1 MDSKEIERGGGA
13 LDRQTGIQVQRAVS
27 VDVSITFVQ
36 LTPRRSPFRYA
47 ALATSPYIRSGRS
60 PYQDPLYG
68 ASVVKRRF
76 SFFSTLSLSPILLFG
91 PGGAILPPRPLV
103 PSAGARSG
111 GQGWPAFG
119 PPRQRRA
126 ASLTAA
132 STTAGCVDSGA
143 THFALLVRA
152 FRNRAKGAGRRT
164 VAESGLGLTSRV
176 MRQLQPTKS
185 EASSPLRWGADR
197 APRPCIRSIL
207 WGSNE
212 P

>member
-1 MDSKEIERGGGA
+1 RILPQGSRGFYVRAERGSLPPRASDMLTARRQAIGGA
-13 LDRQTGIQVQRAVS
+13 GTCTPLDCGLVGCSFSVDPS
-27 VDVSITFVQ
+27 FLVDVSITFVQ

-119 PPRQRRA
+119 PPRQAARSVLDGREHDGRMRRLG
-126 ASLTAA
+126 SDTLRI
-132 STTAGCVDSGA
+132 AGSPLPPSGE
-143 THFALLVRA
+143 
-152 FRNRAKGAGRRT
+152 GRRS
-164 VAESGLGLTSRV
+164 AHRRRER
-176 MRQLQPTKS
+176 
-185 EASSPLRWGADR
+185 
-197 APRPCIRSIL
+197 
-207 WGSNE
+207 
-212 P
+212 

>member
-1 MDSKEIERGGGA
+1 MGFRTSRFWLPAIPLSCHPNYRA
-13 LDRQTGIQVQRAVS
+13 L
-27 VDVSITFVQ
+27 TFALAG
-36 LTPRRSPFRYA
+36 LTPA
-47 ALATSPYIRSGRS
+47 EHTSLSWLQPPHQLISGRDRI
-60 PYQDPLYG
+60 PYQGPLYG

-91 PGGAILPPRPLV
+91 PGGAILPPLPLV
-103 PSAGARSG
+103 PRAGARSG

-143 THFALLVRA
+143 THFASLVRA

>member
-1 MDSKEIERGGGA
+1 MKAPSRSFAPLA
-13 LDRQTGIQVQRAVS
+13 LINPAGVS
-27 VDVSITFVQ
+27 VAST
-36 LTPRRSPFRYA
+36 R
-47 ALATSPYIRSGRS
+47 
-60 PYQDPLYG
+60 PLYG

-143 THFALLVRA
+143 THFASLVRA
-152 FRNRAKGAGRRT
+152 FRNRAKGRGSAHRR
-164 VAESGLGLTSRV
+164 
-176 MRQLQPTKS
+176 
-185 EASSPLRWGADR
+185 
-197 APRPCIRSIL
+197 
-207 WGSNE
+207 
-212 P
+212 